1 LSEIS
6 LKSYASGRSGRA
18 ERSELN
24 VSLIS
29 GVDSAASASYNTAAN
44 ISKQSSKVEVRLTEV
59 IYFNA
64 TRNIG

>member
-1 LSEIS
+1 
-6 LKSYASGRSGRA
+6 
-18 ERSELN
+18 

-59 IYFNA
+59 ISFNA